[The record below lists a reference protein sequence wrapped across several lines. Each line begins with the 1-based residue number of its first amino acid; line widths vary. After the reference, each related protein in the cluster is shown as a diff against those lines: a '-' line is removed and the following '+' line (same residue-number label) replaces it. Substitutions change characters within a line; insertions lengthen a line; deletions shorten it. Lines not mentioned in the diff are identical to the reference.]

1 MINLDIA
8 HRRLHNQ
15 HITRRM
21 LETPQALVEWLGAV
35 QAQDFAAA
43 KWALGLRLLGIS
55 PSRQRRCASTATRS
69 GVTSGEGVTDDDME
83 QAFTDGAI
91 LRTHVM
97 RPTWHFVSP
106 ADIRWLLAL
115 TAPHVRAAS
124 AYYNRKLELD
134 DAVFRRTNAVLA
146 NALQGG
152 KQLTRDELASALQ
165 QAGIATD
172 GEQRVTHIVMR
183 AELDGVICSGA
194 RRGKQF
200 TYALLAERAP
210 QARTLDRDE
219 ALAELTMRYFTSH
232 GPATIQDFVWW
243 SGLTVADARAGLAMV
258 TSRLLHETI
267 GGQTYWFPPSTPPAQ
282 DLAPMAYLLP
292 NYDEYTVG
300 YTDRS
305 AIFDALHTN
314 KLDPRSGL
322 LTNTMVLDGQVVG
335 TWKRTFKKNTV
346 VIEANPFVP
355 LSNTETC
362 AFAAPANRYGEFL
375 HMPVD
380 SPWQAD

>member
-15 HITRRM
+15 HVARRR
-21 LETPQALVEWLGAV
+21 LAPPQALVGWLGAV
-35 QAQDFAAA
+35 QARDFGAA
-43 KWALGLRLLGIS
+43 KWALGLRL
-55 PSRQRRCASTATRS
+55 Q
-69 GVTSGEGVTDDDME
+69 GVTDDDME

-165 QAGIATD
+165 QAGIPTD
-172 GEQRVTHIVMR
+172 REQRVTHIVMR

-194 RRGKQF
+194 G
-200 TYALLAERAP
+200 RAK
-210 QARTLDRDE
+210 
-219 ALAELTMRYFTSH
+219 
-232 GPATIQDFVWW
+232 
-243 SGLTVADARAGLAMV
+243 
-258 TSRLLHETI
+258 
-267 GGQTYWFPPSTPPAQ
+267 
-282 DLAPMAYLLP
+282 
-292 NYDEYTVG
+292 
-300 YTDRS
+300 RS
-305 AIFDALHTN
+305 
-314 KLDPRSGL
+314 
-322 LTNTMVLDGQVVG
+322 
-335 TWKRTFKKNTV
+335 
-346 VIEANPFVP
+346 
-355 LSNTETC
+355 
-362 AFAAPANRYGEFL
+362 
-375 HMPVD
+375 
-380 SPWQAD
+380 